1 MSGWIKLH
9 RKFLEWEWYDDH
21 NTTRLFLHM
30 LMKANHEE
38 KKWRGIMIQPGQFV
52 GSVSKLSE
60 EAGISARSIRT
71 CIDRLKSTGEVT
83 SETTNKYTLFTL
95 VNWGMYQ
102 EFDTSSDKQN
112 DTQADKRPTSN
123 RQTTDKQPTTNK
135 NYKNEK
141 NENNIPP
148 LSPKGEQAKRKTQLS
163 DDWQPDLEYAKQYGM
178 NPELAFEIFSDWAK
192 SKGHTYA
199 DWNLAWK
206 KACREWLPDQCT
218 KAVANQVRSGQPSQQ
233 STGATCPKGR
243 PYPPG
248 CHYDKDQQLHRGPT
262 GWEIDEERIMKM
274 WQDLGNEENAKLWK
288 PFDWSD
294 FQDMEAAI

>member
-1 MSGWIKLH
+1 MSI
-9 RKFLEWEWYDDH
+9 
-21 NTTRLFLHM
+21 N
-30 LMKANHEE
+30 E
-38 KKWRGIMIQPGQFV
+38 KKSFQLYHDLVGMVGVMSDEQAGKLLKAILSYVNAEPLELDDPVVLVAFQPVKQT
-52 GSVSKLSE
+52 LDRDH
-60 EAGISARSIRT
+60 EAY
-71 CIDRLKSTGEVT
+71 RLKSEQNRKNARKRWHADASNGMQSHANGMRKDANHADTDTDTDTG
-83 SETTNKYTLFTL
+83 K
-95 VNWGMYQ
+95 
-102 EFDTSSDKQN
+102 D
-112 DTQADKRPTSN
+112 
-123 RQTTDKQPTTNK
+123 TDKKTL
-135 NYKNEK
+135 
-141 NENNIPP
+141 PP

-288 PFDWSD
+288 PFDWAD